1 MRREESLV
9 TDAGVTPFAACEA
22 AKVGLFAGTFLCS
35 DRGIRPCFH
44 QAVVNRSTPAT
55 LDADG
60 VLGVVK
66 QDGQV
71 LLADLY

>member
-1 MRREESLV
+1 MLAFGLALGRS
-9 TDAGVTPFAACEA
+9 FAN
-22 AKVGLFAGTFLCS
+22 GSRDSTINL
-35 DRGIRPCFH
+35 DRGVCPCFH

-60 VLGVVK
+60 VPGVVK